1 MDSHLENNIDDLGN
15 TILNVIF
22 LVTLVKCM

>member
-1 MDSHLENNIDDLGN
+1 MDSHLENYIDDFGN

-22 LVTLVKCM
+22 LVTLFKCM